1 LCPGA
6 STFACVAAAGATFN
20 TCAGLTS
27 AGKYP
32 TSVTGAVAAQYKF
45 IVKMQA
51 QGTYTLASCGVA
63 STQAKECNAASTFIN
78 REWLL
83 SNLLI

>member
-1 LCPGA
+1 
-6 STFACVAAAGATFN
+6 
-20 TCAGLTS
+20 
-27 AGKYP
+27 
-32 TSVTGAVAAQYKF
+32 
-45 IVKMQA
+45 
-51 QGTYTLASCGVA
+51 VA